1 MIKDVNMQ
9 HMTMTEYVAAA
20 LLGDLATD
28 STTQKAIVAN
38 EITAKDIV
46 QIAFSWAD
54 LYMIVR
60 EERNRAKT

>member
-54 LYMIVR
+54 LYMVVR